1 MQAPIGTKQKYSLG
15 KLWGIFGG
23 VLFIYLFLGFMV
35 IPCINTLTSVFTAK
49 DRAGNT
55 DAFAVIRFFLAG
67 SMPSFVWN
75 SLKLALCLVVTVNIV
90 GISIVLLTE
99 YFDIKGA
106 KILRLGYMTTL
117 IYSGVALVTGY
128 QFLYDGNGIITKWL
142 AEMFPGMDKAWFSG
156 FNAVLFTMTFACTS
170 NHALFLRN
178 AIRGIDYNT
187 VEAARNLGAKPF
199 KVLFKVVM
207 PTLLPTL
214 FSLTVMTFITGLCAM
229 SAPTLLGYNSIN
241 PEIVRLAGSSV
252 ADEAFPQARAALLSV
267 ILAMFTIVLLLFLN
281 HYERKGHYLSVSK
294 TKAKLVKQKI
304 QNPVANVLA
313 HIYAYVL
320 FIIYMTPVVM
330 IVLFAFQN
338 WSSVRTKTLN
348 FSGFTLS
355 NFFGVESYSYTRS
368 NGKVVTRNGAIS
380 GVFANEKTVGGIRLS
395 FILSA
400 LAAAL
405 ACIIV
410 VIAVNYIFKNKNK
423 KRAALVEG
431 CLLFP
436 WLLPTILIC
445 YSFRIFFNDNI
456 WYVFGQNMYYKENVR
471 FLIVTA
477 YTVVKLPFALRMVKA
492 AFYAIDDE
500 LEDAARNLG
509 ASNLVTFLKV
519 KLPIVLPSVLA
530 VFALNFN
537 ALFTEYDMGAT
548 FQSSEGTTYA
558 MVMQSMCSEEGR
570 DGMNMNASGRRCAST
585 VFIMLVSGLILYLVY
600 GVGARD
606 LGERLAIREK
616 RRKRFEKIKAR
627 LGIAHAAAEELPTA
641 DKGVY
646 E

>member
-1 MQAPIGTKQKYSLG
+1 MQKTLNKRSGPDLG
-15 KLWGIFGG
+15 LLWKVFGG
-23 VLFIYLFLGFMV
+23 VLFVYLFLGFMV
-35 IPCINTLTSVFTAK
+35 IPCFNTLTSIFREK
-49 DRAGNT
+49 DAAGKA
-55 DAFAVIRFFLAG
+55 DPFAVIRFFFAG

-75 SLKLALCLVVTVNIV
+75 SLKLAVCLVITVNVV

-128 QFLYDGNGIITKWL
+128 QFLYDKDGILTSWL
-142 AEMFPGMDKAWFSG
+142 AQQFPGMNKQWFSG
-156 FNAVLFTMTFACTS
+156 FAAVLFTMTFACTS

-187 VEAARNLGAKPF
+187 VEAARNLGARPF
-199 KVLFKVVM
+199 KVLMKVVM

-252 ADEAFPQARAALLSV
+252 ADESFPQARAALLSV
-267 ILAMFTIVLLLFLN
+267 ILAMFTILLLTVLN
-281 HYERKGHYLSVSK
+281 HYESKGHYLSVSK

-313 HIYAYVL
+313 HAYAYLL
-320 FIIYMTPVVM
+320 FVIYMTPVVM
-330 IVLFAFQN
+330 IVLFSFQN
-338 WSSVRTKTLN
+338 WKAIQAKALE
-348 FSGFTLS
+348 GFTMI
-355 NFFGVESYSYTRS
+355 NYFGTEDYSYTRS
-368 NGKVVTRNGAIS
+368 NGKVKVVTDAIS
-380 GVFANEKTVGGIRLS
+380 GLFSNEKTVGGIQLS
-395 FILSA
+395 FVLSA
-400 LAAAL
+400 VAAAL
-405 ACIIV
+405 ACVIV
-410 VIAVNYIFKNKNK
+410 VVAVNYIFRNKNK
-423 KRAALVEG
+423 KRSKAVEA

-445 YSFRIFFNDNI
+445 YSYRIYFNGNVP
-456 WYVFGQNMYYKENVR
+456 YVFGQNLYYQKNVR
-471 FLIVTA
+471 LLIIIA
-477 YTVVKLPFALRMVKA
+477 YTVVKLPFALRMIKA

-509 ASNLVTFLKV
+509 ASALVTFLRV

-548 FQSSEGTTYA
+548 FHSNEGTTYA
-558 MVMQSMCSEEGR
+558 MVIQSMTDEEGR
-570 DGMNMNASGRRCAST
+570 NGFNRNATGRRCAST
-585 VFIMLVSGLILYLVY
+585 VFIMIVSGIILYLVY

-606 LGERLAIREK
+606 LAERLERKEK
-616 RRKRFEKIKAR
+616 RRARINRIRAR
-627 LGIAHAAAEELPTA
+627 LTGNKAA
-641 DKGVY
+641 
-646 E
+646 